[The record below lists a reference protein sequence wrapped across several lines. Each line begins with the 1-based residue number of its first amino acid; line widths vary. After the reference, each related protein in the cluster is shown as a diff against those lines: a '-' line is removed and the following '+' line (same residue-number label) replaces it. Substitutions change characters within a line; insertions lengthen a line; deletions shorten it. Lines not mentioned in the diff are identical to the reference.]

1 MLSDSADT
9 AVQEDAASSRRT
21 RVLFVCWGESI
32 HARRRVQL
40 FIDDPRFEVAVV
52 STYDYGFQGAHF
64 FPLLAARTR
73 PAGARSERVRPGW
86 LSTQTRESLA
96 RLRNLLLL
104 PREGV
109 RSLKDARSLGNAVQE
124 FQPDL
129 LFLQTLQ
136 YPCYLAY
143 FLPRRLPVIVTFW
156 NGDLTHFARWTG
168 VEMLAKKW
176 LVRYGV
182 RRADAITVNSQ
193 AAFDACLSLGA
204 RKSHVS
210 LIRYPAAD
218 IELFSRRDSTE
229 ARRRLGIEASQV
241 VLCPRGLGKFFNSDV
256 IIDAMPVVLAQ
267 RPDTLFLFVSG
278 VGGASEWARHMD
290 RARALGVAGRLR
302 WDGQVPWLD
311 MPWYYSASD
320 VMLSVMTADSCPNCM
335 LEAMAA
341 EVPVVM
347 SDTPQNREWIE
358 DGGSGFLVQPRD
370 PATLAA
376 RMLELL
382 QDQSVSRRFTRR
394 CLEVVKAYG
403 NARVNVPKIKDLVL
417 RISRRSDDR
426 APAHLG

>member
-1 MLSDSADT
+1 MLTDSADT
-9 AVQEDAASSRRT
+9 AVREEAATARRT

-32 HARRRVQL
+32 HARRRIQL
-40 FIDDPRFEVAVV
+40 FIDDPRFEVAVS
-52 STYDYGFQGAHF
+52 STYDYGFQGARF
-64 FPLLAARTR
+64 FPLAAARTR
-73 PAGARSERVRPGW
+73 IKGARSERVRPRW
-86 LSTQTRESLA
+86 LSTRTRQSLA

-109 RSLKDARSLGNAVQE
+109 RSLKDARSLANAVRE

-143 FLPRRLPVIVTFW
+143 FLPRSLPMMVTFW
-156 NGDLTHFARWTG
+156 NGDLTHFACWTG

-204 RKSHVS
+204 SKSDVS

-218 IELFSRRDSTE
+218 IELFRRRDSSE
-229 ARRRLGIEASQV
+229 ARRRLGIETSHV
-241 VLCPRGLGKFFNSDV
+241 VLCPRGLGRFFNSDV
-256 IIDAMPVVLAQ
+256 IVDAMPAVLAQ
-267 RPDTLFLFVSG
+267 RPNTLFLFVSG
-278 VGGASEWARHMD
+278 VGGASEWARHVD
-290 RARALGVAGRLR
+290 RARALGVDGHMR
-302 WDGQVPWLD
+302 WDGQVPWLE

-320 VMLSVMTADSCPNCM
+320 VMLSIMSADSCPNCM

-341 EVPVVM
+341 EVPVLM
-347 SDTPQNREWIE
+347 SDTPQNHEWIE
-358 DGGSGFLVQPRD
+358 DGENGFLVEPRD

-376 RMLELL
+376 RLLDLL
-382 QDQSVSRRFTRR
+382 QDQSGLSQRFTRR
-394 CLEVVKAYG
+394 CLELVKAKG
-403 NARVNVPKIKDLVL
+403 NSRVNVPKIKDLVL
-417 RISRRSDDR
+417 ELPRRGRD
-426 APAHLG
+426 